1 MKTFKNINDLAQFP
15 FCISKDNKDYFCEIY
30 RTSFGF
36 FAIRYK
42 DLDKKY
48 LVSLVVDNQKDS
60 FDNFSK
66 DDNNY
71 PILSASSI
79 EEGFNKIYKWLI
91 DNMKQLIHDYLQD
104 FNEDCKISV
113 QVKDY
118 TISPLDRTLH
128 VNILYYKNDKYNE
141 GLILIDIWELMP
153 FIYSKIK

>member
-1 MKTFKNINDLAQFP
+1 MSTEIKMITPEDCKISYSEFKA
-15 FCISKDNKDYFCEIY
+15 ISEI
-30 RTSFGF
+30 
-36 FAIRYK
+36 K
-42 DLDKKY
+42 
-48 LVSLVVDNQKDS
+48 
-60 FDNFSK
+60 
-66 DDNNY
+66 
-71 PILSASSI
+71 
-79 EEGFNKIYKWLI
+79 I

>member
-91 DNMKQLIHDYLQD
+91 DN
-104 FNEDCKISV
+104 N
-113 QVKDY
+113 Y
-118 TISPLDRTLH
+118 TL
-128 VNILYYKNDKYNE
+128 K
-141 GLILIDIWELMP
+141 
-153 FIYSKIK
+153 